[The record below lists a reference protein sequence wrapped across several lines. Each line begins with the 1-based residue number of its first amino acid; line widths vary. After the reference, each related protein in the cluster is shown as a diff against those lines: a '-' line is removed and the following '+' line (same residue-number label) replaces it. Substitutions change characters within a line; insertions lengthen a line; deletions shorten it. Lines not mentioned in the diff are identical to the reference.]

1 MWNKIKNSKWL
12 YVLLSI
18 LMAVILWAYV
28 VKEADPDLTKDV
40 AGIPVT
46 FTGTGILNSRNLIV
60 TEGGEQSLTLN
71 ISAKSAT
78 LNKLSRDTI
87 SLTVDLSNI
96 VEPGTFR
103 RIVNVSYPQNVNQ
116 GDISLNTELDGLYI
130 EFTVSKKETKEVPV
144 YVEFSGSIAKGYQAG
159 EATITPGTIS
169 VSGQREL
176 VNQVASAKVVL
187 TQQELSETYE
197 GDLTFVFVGSDGEE
211 LTDANIQSNVDTVHV
226 IYPIV
231 QYKQIP
237 LVVELVPGGGA
248 TPDDVTVL
256 PLLEGAEPL
265 EDQPDGARQVVVGE
279 ISITG
284 PEDELDGLHKLV
296 VGQVDLAD
304 VITSKT
310 YTFPITLSEG
320 FGNESGIQELSV
332 SVAIKEGALARRE
345 FAVTNIVL
353 VNKPEG
359 LNVELVTQSR
369 QVTIRGTQEA
379 VNRIYEGQLR
389 IVADVAASNATAVGR
404 HNIPAKVYVDG
415 SDDVGVVGGDYNITI
430 DITQ

>member
-1 MWNKIKNSKWL
+1 M
-12 YVLLSI
+12 
-18 LMAVILWAYV
+18 
-28 VKEADPDLTKDV
+28 
-40 AGIPVT
+40 
-46 FTGTGILNSRNLIV
+46 
-60 TEGGEQSLTLN
+60 
-71 ISAKSAT
+71 
-78 LNKLSRDTI
+78 
-87 SLTVDLSNI
+87 
-96 VEPGTFR
+96 
-103 RIVNVSYPQNVNQ
+103 
-116 GDISLNTELDGLYI
+116 
-130 EFTVSKKETKEVPV
+130 
-144 YVEFSGSIAKGYQAG
+144 
-159 EATITPGTIS
+159 
-169 VSGQREL
+169 
-176 VNQVASAKVVL
+176 
-187 TQQELSETYE
+187 
-197 GDLTFVFVGSDGEE
+197 
-211 LTDANIQSNVDTVHV
+211 DTVHV